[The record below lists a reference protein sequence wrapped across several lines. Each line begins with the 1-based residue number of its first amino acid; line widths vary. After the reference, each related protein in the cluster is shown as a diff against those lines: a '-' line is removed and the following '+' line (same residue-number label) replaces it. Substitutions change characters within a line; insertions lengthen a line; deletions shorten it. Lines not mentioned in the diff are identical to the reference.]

1 MLTPP
6 KVFRD
11 VVSQPEAVEQLLGSI
26 GQGKDVHHAWLFTGP
41 PGSGRSQ
48 LALAFAASMLCADS
62 GCGTCN
68 SCQMIQS
75 RNHPDVQVLN
85 TERVLISI
93 DEVTEFIE
101 KSIQMPAIG
110 KYRIMVI
117 EDADRM
123 SERTS
128 NLLLKSLEEPPKGT
142 IWMIC
147 APSEADLLPT
157 IRSRVRRVQLKVP
170 TVEAVAQLLVE
181 KYGIGLQLA
190 QQSAAQ
196 AQSHV
201 GMARRLASNAGAR
214 DRRSQALKA
223 VLSITD
229 IPSAMAVSDT
239 LAKLAESD
247 GAQLTAEQDEAE
259 RKALFLAMGVSEES
273 KLNPSSRAQLRRL
286 EESQKRRATRSKRD
300 GLDRI
305 LIDLMG
311 LYRDVLTVQ
320 LGAGEPL
327 INVDLV
333 QEITKLANES
343 SQAQSIHNI
352 EEIEKVRNRMER
364 SHLEERPQNEPFEYN
379 RSNLEHCRRCC
390 CRNVDNLSFSI

>member
-11 VVSQPEAVEQLLGSI
+11 VVSQPEAVEQLLGST
-26 GQGKDVHHAWLFTGP
+26 GQGSEVHHAWLFTGP

-48 LALAFAASMLCADS
+48 LALAFAASLLCADG

-170 TVEAVAQLLVE
+170 TVDAVAQLLVE

-229 IPSAMAVSDT
+229 IPSAMAVSDS
-239 LAKLAESD
+239 LAKLAEID

-273 KLNPSSRAQLRRL
+273 KLNPSSRAQLRKL
-286 EESQKRRATRSKRD
+286 EEAQKRRATRSKRD

-343 SQAQSIHNI
+343 TQAQSIHNI

-364 SHLEERPQNEPFEYN
+364 NVRDIYLLDSLAVTF
-379 RSNLEHCRRCC
+379 RRKA
-390 CRNVDNLSFSI
+390 SK

>member
-11 VVSQPEAVEQLLGSI
+11 VVSQPEAVDQLLGAIQNESE
-26 GQGKDVHHAWLFTGP
+26 VHHAWLFTGP

-48 LALAFAASMLCADS
+48 LALAYAAALLCADG
-62 GCGTCN
+62 GCGSCN

-75 RNHPDVQVLN
+75 KNHPDVQVLN
-85 TERVLISI
+85 TDRVLISI

-181 KYGIGLQLA
+181 KYGIGVELA

-229 IPSAMAVSDT
+229 IPSAIAVSEV

-259 RKALFLAMGVSEES
+259 RKELFLSLGVSEES

-343 SQAQSIHNI
+343 TQAQSIHNI
-352 EEIEKVRNRMER
+352 EEIEKVRHRMER
-364 SHLEERPQNEPFEYN
+364 NVRDTYLLDSLAVSF
-379 RSNLEHCRRCC
+379 RRKA
-390 CRNVDNLSFSI
+390 SK

>member
-1 MLTPP
+1 MLTTP

-11 VVSQPEAVEQLLGSI
+11 VVSQPEAVDQLLGAISNES
-26 GQGKDVHHAWLFTGP
+26 DVHHAWLFTGP

-48 LALAFAASMLCADS
+48 LALAFAASLLCADG
-62 GCGTCN
+62 GCGNCN

-110 KYRIMVI
+110 KYRIMII

-181 KYGIGLQLA
+181 KYGIGVELA

-229 IPSAMAVSDT
+229 IPSAMEVSEV

-259 RKALFLAMGVSEES
+259 RKELFLSLGVSEES

-343 SQAQSIHNI
+343 TQAQSIHNI
-352 EEIEKVRNRMER
+352 EEIEKVRYRMER
-364 SHLEERPQNEPFEYN
+364 NVRDSYLLDSLAVTF
-379 RSNLEHCRRCC
+379 RRKA
-390 CRNVDNLSFSI
+390 SK

>member
-11 VVSQPEAVEQLLGSI
+11 VVSQPEAVSSLLSEI
-26 GQGKDVHHAWLFTGP
+26 GREGKDIHHAWLFTGP

-48 LALAFAASMLCADS
+48 LALAFAAALLCAEG
-62 GCGTCN
+62 GCGNCN

-93 DEVTEFIE
+93 DEVTEFID

-110 KYRIMVI
+110 KFRIMVI

-170 TVEAVAQLLVE
+170 TVDAVAQLLVE
-181 KYGIGLQLA
+181 KYGIAFALA
-190 QQSAAQ
+190 QSSAAQ

-201 GMARRLASNAGAR
+201 GMARRLATNAGAR
-214 DRRSQALKA
+214 ARRSQALKA

-229 IPSAMAVSDT
+229 IPSAMYVSET

-247 GAQLTAEQDEAE
+247 GAQLTAEQDDLE
-259 RKALFLAMGVSEES
+259 RIELLLTLGVSEES
-273 KLNPSSRAQLRRL
+273 KLNPSSRAAVRRL
-286 EESQKRRATRSKRD
+286 EEAQKRRATRSKRD
-300 GLDRI
+300 GLDRV

-311 LYRDVLTVQ
+311 LYRDVLTIQ
-320 LGAGEPL
+320 LGTGGAW
-327 INVDLV
+327 INADLV
-333 QEITKLANES
+333 QEITELANES
-343 SQAQSIHNI
+343 SQAQSIRNI
-352 EEIEKVRNRMER
+352 EQIEKVRYRMD
-364 SHLEERPQNEPFEYN
+364 
-379 RSNLEHCRRCC
+379 
-390 CRNVDNLSFSI
+390 RNVKDNYLLDSLAVGFRRKASR

>member
-48 LALAFAASMLCADS
+48 LALAFAASLLCADG

-229 IPSAMAVSDT
+229 IPSAMAVSET

-343 SQAQSIHNI
+343 TQAQSIHNI

-364 SHLEERPQNEPFEYN
+364 NVRDVYLLDSLAVTF
-379 RSNLEHCRRCC
+379 RRKA
-390 CRNVDNLSFSI
+390 SK

>member
-11 VVSQPEAVEQLLGSI
+11 VVSQPEAVEQLLGST
-26 GQGKDVHHAWLFTGP
+26 GQGSEVHHAWLFTGP

-48 LALAFAASMLCADS
+48 LALAFAASLLCADG

-229 IPSAMAVSDT
+229 IPSAMAVSDS

-286 EESQKRRATRSKRD
+286 EEAQKRRSTRSKRD

-343 SQAQSIHNI
+343 TQAQSIHNI

-364 SHLEERPQNEPFEYN
+364 NVRDIYLLDSLAVTF
-379 RSNLEHCRRCC
+379 RRKA
-390 CRNVDNLSFSI
+390 SK

>member
-1 MLTPP
+1 MLTAP

-11 VVSQPEAVEQLLGSI
+11 VVSQPEAVGQLLTAM
-26 GQGKDVHHAWLFTGP
+26 GQEGKDIHHAWLFTGP

-48 LALAFAASMLCADS
+48 LALAFAAALMCSEG

-93 DEVTEFIE
+93 DEVSEFID
-101 KSIQMPAIG
+101 KSNQMPAIG

-123 SERTS
+123 AERTS

-170 TVEAVAQLLVE
+170 TVDAVAQLLVD
-181 KYGIGLQLA
+181 KYGIGFQLA

-201 GMARRLASNAGAR
+201 GMARRLATNAGAR
-214 DRRSQALKA
+214 ERRSQALQA

-229 IPSAMAVSDT
+229 IPSAMFAAET

-259 RKALFLAMGVSEES
+259 RKELLISMGVSEES
-273 KLNPSSRAQLRRL
+273 KLAPSARAQLRRL

-311 LYRDVLTVQ
+311 LYRDVLNIQ
-320 LGAGEPL
+320 LGAKEPL

-333 QEITKLANES
+333 PQITKLANES
-343 SQAQSIHNI
+343 TQAQSIHNI
-352 EEIEKVRNRMER
+352 EEIEKVRYRMD
-364 SHLEERPQNEPFEYN
+364 
-379 RSNLEHCRRCC
+379 
-390 CRNVDNLSFSI
+390 RNVRDTYLLSSLAVTFRRKASR

>member
-1 MLTPP
+1 MLTAP

-11 VVSQPEAVEQLLGSI
+11 VVSQPEAVGQLLTAM
-26 GQGKDVHHAWLFTGP
+26 GQDGKDIHHAWLFTGP

-48 LALAFAASMLCADS
+48 LALAFAAALMCSED
-62 GCGTCN
+62 GCGSCN

-93 DEVTEFIE
+93 DEVSEFID
-101 KSIQMPAIG
+101 KSIQMPALG

-123 SERTS
+123 AERTS

-170 TVEAVAQLLVE
+170 TVDAVAQLLVD
-181 KYGIGLQLA
+181 KYGIGMNLA
-190 QQSAAQ
+190 MQSAAQ

-201 GMARRLASNAGAR
+201 GMARRLATNAGAR
-214 DRRSQALKA
+214 ERRSQALQA
-223 VLSITD
+223 VLSIND
-229 IPSAMAVSDT
+229 IPSAMAAAET

-259 RKALFLAMGVSEES
+259 RKELLISMGVSEES
-273 KLNPSSRAQLRRL
+273 KLAPSARAQLRRL

-311 LYRDVLTVQ
+311 LYRDVLNIQ
-320 LGAGEPL
+320 LGAKEPL

-333 QEITKLANES
+333 PQITKLANES
-343 SQAQSIHNI
+343 TQAQSIHNI
-352 EEIEKVRNRMER
+352 EEIEKVRYRMD
-364 SHLEERPQNEPFEYN
+364 
-379 RSNLEHCRRCC
+379 
-390 CRNVDNLSFSI
+390 RNVRDTYLLSSLAVTFRRKASR

>member
-1 MLTPP
+1 MLTSPR
-6 KVFRD
+6 VFRD
-11 VVSQPEAVEQLLGSI
+11 VVSQPEAVGTLLSSI
-26 GQGKDVHHAWLFTGP
+26 GDGSREIHHAWLFTGP

-48 LALAFAASMLCADS
+48 LALAFASALLCETD

-68 SCQMIQS
+68 SCQMIQNRS
-75 RNHPDVQVLN
+75 HPDVQILN
-85 TERVLISI
+85 TERVLISV

-123 SERTS
+123 AERTS

-142 IWMIC
+142 IWMLC
-147 APSEADLLPT
+147 APSEADLLTT

-181 KYGIGLQLA
+181 KYGVGLELA
-190 QQSAAQ
+190 QRSASQ

-201 GMARRLASNAGAR
+201 GMARRLATNAGAR
-214 DRRSQALKA
+214 DRRTQALQA

-229 IPSAMAVSDT
+229 IPSAMKVSEV

-247 GAQLTAEQDEAE
+247 GAQLTAEQDEFE
-259 RKALFLAMGVSEES
+259 RKELLTSLGVSEES
-273 KLNPSSRAQLRRL
+273 KLNTTSRAALKRL

-320 LGAGEPL
+320 LGAKEPL
-327 INVDLV
+327 INVDLI
-333 QEITKLANES
+333 QEITKLASES
-343 SQAQSIHNI
+343 TQSQSIRNL
-352 EEIEKVRNRMER
+352 EGIEKVRHRMER
-364 SHLEERPQNEPFEYN
+364 NVRDVLLLDSLAVT
-379 RSNLEHCRRCC
+379 LRRKAT
-390 CRNVDNLSFSI
+390 R

>member
-11 VVSQPEAVEQLLGSI
+11 VVSQPEAISALLSEISHEGRDI
-26 GQGKDVHHAWLFTGP
+26 HHAWLFTGP

-48 LALAFAASMLCADS
+48 LALAFAAALLCRDE
-62 GCGTCN
+62 GCAVCN

-85 TERVLISI
+85 TERVLISV

-101 KSIQMPAIG
+101 KSNQMPALG
-110 KYRIMVI
+110 KFRIMVI

-170 TVEAVAQLLVE
+170 TVDAVAQLLVE
-181 KYGIGLQLA
+181 KYGIAFDLA
-190 QQSAAQ
+190 FNSASQ

-214 DRRSQALKA
+214 DRRTQALRA
-223 VLSITD
+223 VFSITD
-229 IPSAMAVSDT
+229 IPSAMYVSET

-247 GAQLTAEQDEAE
+247 GAQLTAEQDETE
-259 RKALFLAMGVSEES
+259 RKELLISLGVSEES

-320 LGAGEPL
+320 LGTGGPL

-343 SQAQSIHNI
+343 TQSQSIHNI
-352 EEIEKVRNRMER
+352 EQIEKVRYRMD
-364 SHLEERPQNEPFEYN
+364 
-379 RSNLEHCRRCC
+379 
-390 CRNVDNLSFSI
+390 RNVKDTYLLDSLAITFRRKASK

>member
-48 LALAFAASMLCADS
+48 LALAFAASLLCADS

-343 SQAQSIHNI
+343 TQAQSIHNI

-364 SHLEERPQNEPFEYN
+364 NVRDVYLLDSLAVTF
-379 RSNLEHCRRCC
+379 RRKA
-390 CRNVDNLSFSI
+390 SK

>member
-11 VVSQPEAVEQLLGSI
+11 VVSQPEAVSALLGEISRE
-26 GQGKDVHHAWLFTGP
+26 GKDIHHAWLFTGP

-48 LALAFAASMLCADS
+48 LALAFAAALLCS
-62 GCGTCN
+62 EGGCGTCN
-68 SCQMIQS
+68 SCQMIQT

-85 TERVLISI
+85 TERVLISV

-110 KYRIMVI
+110 RFRIMVI

-170 TVEAVAQLLVE
+170 TVDAVAQLLVE
-181 KYGIGLQLA
+181 KYGIAFDLA
-190 QQSAAQ
+190 QSSAAQ

-201 GMARRLASNAGAR
+201 GMARRLATNSGAR
-214 DRRSQALKA
+214 ERRTQALKA

-229 IPSAMAVSDT
+229 IPSAMYVSET

-247 GAQLTAEQDEAE
+247 GAQLTAEQDDAE
-259 RKALFLAMGVSEES
+259 RKELLISLGVSEES
-273 KLNPSSRAQLRRL
+273 KLNPSSRAAIRRL
-286 EESQKRRATRSKRD
+286 EEAQKKRATRSKRD
-300 GLDRI
+300 GLDRV

-311 LYRDVLTVQ
+311 LYRDVLTIQ
-320 LGAGEPL
+320 LGTGGAL
-327 INVDLV
+327 INADLV

-343 SQAQSIHNI
+343 TQAQSIHNI
-352 EEIEKVRNRMER
+352 EQIEKVRYRMD
-364 SHLEERPQNEPFEYN
+364 
-379 RSNLEHCRRCC
+379 
-390 CRNVDNLSFSI
+390 RNVKDNYLLDSLAVGFRRKAAR

>member
-1 MLTPP
+1 MLTSPR
-6 KVFRD
+6 VFRD
-11 VVSQPEAVEQLLGSI
+11 VVSQPEAIDTLLSAI
-26 GQGKDVHHAWLFTGP
+26 GDVYKEIHHAWLFTGP

-48 LALAFAASMLCADS
+48 LASAFAAALLCQEG
-62 GCGTCN
+62 GCGSCN
-68 SCQMIQS
+68 SCQMIQNKS
-75 RNHPDVQVLN
+75 HPDVQLLN
-85 TERVLISI
+85 TERVLISV

-123 SERTS
+123 AERTS

-142 IWMIC
+142 IWMLC

-181 KYGIGLQLA
+181 KYGVGLELA
-190 QQSAAQ
+190 QRSSSQ

-201 GMARRLASNAGAR
+201 GMARRLATNAGAR
-214 DRRSQALKA
+214 ERRTQALQA

-229 IPSAMAVSDT
+229 IPSAMKVSEV

-247 GAQLTAEQDEAE
+247 GAQLTSEQDEYE
-259 RKALFLAMGVSEES
+259 RKELLMTLGVTEES
-273 KLNPSSRAQLRRL
+273 KLNTASRAALKRL
-286 EESQKRRATRSKRD
+286 EESQKSRATRSKRD

-320 LGAGEPL
+320 LGAKESL

-333 QEITKLANES
+333 QEITQLANES
-343 SQAQSIHNI
+343 TQSQSIRNL
-352 EEIEKVRNRMER
+352 EAIEKVRYRMER
-364 SHLEERPQNEPFEYN
+364 NVRDVLLLDSLAVT
-379 RSNLEHCRRCC
+379 LRRKA
-390 CRNVDNLSFSI
+390 RR

>member
-11 VVSQPEAVEQLLGSI
+11 VVSQPEAVEQLLGST
-26 GQGKDVHHAWLFTGP
+26 GQGSEVHHAWLFTGP

-48 LALAFAASMLCADS
+48 LALAFAASLLCADG

-229 IPSAMAVSDT
+229 IPSAMAVSDS

-286 EESQKRRATRSKRD
+286 EEAQKRRATRSKRD

-343 SQAQSIHNI
+343 TQAQSIHNF

-364 SHLEERPQNEPFEYN
+364 NVRDIYLLDSLAVTF
-379 RSNLEHCRRCC
+379 RRKA
-390 CRNVDNLSFSI
+390 SK

>member
-1 MLTPP
+1 MHTPP

-48 LALAFAASMLCADS
+48 LALAFAASLLCADS

-286 EESQKRRATRSKRD
+286 EESQKRRATRFKRD

-364 SHLEERPQNEPFEYN
+364 NVRDVYLLDSLAVTF
-379 RSNLEHCRRCC
+379 RRKA
-390 CRNVDNLSFSI
+390 SK

>member
-1 MLTPP
+1 MLTAP

-11 VVSQPEAVEQLLGSI
+11 VVSQPEAVGQLLTAM
-26 GQGKDVHHAWLFTGP
+26 GQEGKDIHHAWLFTGP

-48 LALAFAASMLCADS
+48 LALAFAAALMCSEG

-68 SCQMIQS
+68 SCQMIQT

-93 DEVTEFIE
+93 DEVSEFID

-123 SERTS
+123 AERTS
-128 NLLLKSLEEPPKGT
+128 TLLLKSLEEPPKGT

-170 TVEAVAQLLVE
+170 TVDAVAQLLVE
-181 KYGIGLQLA
+181 KYGIGFELA

-201 GMARRLASNAGAR
+201 GMARRLATNAGAR
-214 DRRSQALKA
+214 ERRSQALQA
-223 VLSITD
+223 ALSITD
-229 IPSAMAVSDT
+229 IPSAMFAAET

-259 RKALFLAMGVSEES
+259 RKELLTSMGVSEES
-273 KLNPSSRAQLRRL
+273 KLAPSARAQLRRL

-311 LYRDVLTVQ
+311 LYRDVLNIQ
-320 LGAGEPL
+320 LGAKEPL

-333 QEITKLANES
+333 PQITKLANES
-343 SQAQSIHNI
+343 TQAQSIHNI
-352 EEIEKVRNRMER
+352 EEIEKVRYRMD
-364 SHLEERPQNEPFEYN
+364 
-379 RSNLEHCRRCC
+379 
-390 CRNVDNLSFSI
+390 RNVRETYLLSSLAVTLRRKASR

>member
-48 LALAFAASMLCADS
+48 LALAFAASLLCADS

-157 IRSRVRRVQLKVP
+157 FRSRVRRVQLKVP

-343 SQAQSIHNI
+343 TQAQSIHNI

-364 SHLEERPQNEPFEYN
+364 NVRDVYLLDSLAVTF
-379 RSNLEHCRRCC
+379 RRKA
-390 CRNVDNLSFSI
+390 SK

>member
-1 MLTPP
+1 MLTQP

-11 VVSQPEAVEQLLGSI
+11 VVSQPEAISTLLSEISHEGRDI
-26 GQGKDVHHAWLFTGP
+26 HHAWLFTGP

-48 LALAFAASMLCADS
+48 LALAFAAALLCADG
-62 GCGTCN
+62 GCGDCN

-75 RNHPDVQVLN
+75 RSHPDVQVLN

-93 DEVTEFIE
+93 DEVAEFIE

-110 KYRIMVI
+110 KFRIMVI

-170 TVEAVAQLLVE
+170 TVDAVAQLLVE
-181 KYGIGLQLA
+181 KYGIATELA
-190 QQSAAQ
+190 HNSASQ

-201 GMARRLASNAGAR
+201 GMARRLATNAGAR
-214 DRRSQALKA
+214 DRRTQALKA
-223 VLSITD
+223 VLSISD
-229 IPSAMAVSDT
+229 IPSAMYVSET

-247 GAQLTAEQDEAE
+247 GAQLTAEQDETE
-259 RKALFLAMGVSEES
+259 RKELLLSLGVSEES

-311 LYRDVLTVQ
+311 LYRDVLAVQ
-320 LGAGEPL
+320 LGTGGPL

-343 SQAQSIHNI
+343 TQAQSIHNI
-352 EEIEKVRNRMER
+352 EQIEKTRYRMD
-364 SHLEERPQNEPFEYN
+364 
-379 RSNLEHCRRCC
+379 
-390 CRNVDNLSFSI
+390 RNVKDNYLLDSLAVSFRRKASK

>member
-48 LALAFAASMLCADS
+48 LALAFAASLLCADS

-170 TVEAVAQLLVE
+170 TVEAVAQLLVD

-343 SQAQSIHNI
+343 TQAQSIHNI

-364 SHLEERPQNEPFEYN
+364 NVRDVYLLDSLAVTF
-379 RSNLEHCRRCC
+379 RRKA
-390 CRNVDNLSFSI
+390 SK

>member
-1 MLTPP
+1 MLTQP

-11 VVSQPEAVEQLLGSI
+11 VVSQPEAISTLLSEISHEGRDI
-26 GQGKDVHHAWLFTGP
+26 HHAWLFTGP

-48 LALAFAASMLCADS
+48 LALAFAAALLCADG
-62 GCGTCN
+62 GCGDCN

-75 RNHPDVQVLN
+75 RSHPDVQVLN

-110 KYRIMVI
+110 KFRIMVI

-170 TVEAVAQLLVE
+170 TVDAVAQLLVE
-181 KYGIGLQLA
+181 KYGIATELA
-190 QQSAAQ
+190 HNSASQ

-201 GMARRLASNAGAR
+201 GMARRLATNAGAR
-214 DRRSQALKA
+214 DRRTQALKA

-229 IPSAMAVSDT
+229 IPSAMYVSET

-247 GAQLTAEQDEAE
+247 GAQLTAEQDETE
-259 RKALFLAMGVSEES
+259 RKELLLSLGVSEES

-311 LYRDVLTVQ
+311 LYRDVLAVQ
-320 LGAGEPL
+320 LGTGGPL

-333 QEITKLANES
+333 KEITKLANES
-343 SQAQSIHNI
+343 TQAQSIHNI
-352 EEIEKVRNRMER
+352 EQIEKTRYRMD
-364 SHLEERPQNEPFEYN
+364 
-379 RSNLEHCRRCC
+379 
-390 CRNVDNLSFSI
+390 RNVKDNYLLDSLAVSFRRKASR

>member
-26 GQGKDVHHAWLFTGP
+26 GQGNDVHHAWLFTGP

-48 LALAFAASMLCADS
+48 LALAFAASLLCADD

-229 IPSAMAVSDT
+229 IPSAMAVSEA

-343 SQAQSIHNI
+343 TQAQSIHNI

-364 SHLEERPQNEPFEYN
+364 NVRDVYLLDSLAVTF
-379 RSNLEHCRRCC
+379 RRKA
-390 CRNVDNLSFSI
+390 SK

>member
-11 VVSQPEAVEQLLGSI
+11 VVSQPEAVSSLLSEI
-26 GQGKDVHHAWLFTGP
+26 GREGKDIHHAWLFTGP

-48 LALAFAASMLCADS
+48 LALAFAAALLCAEG
-62 GCGTCN
+62 GCGNCN

-93 DEVTEFIE
+93 DEVTEFID

-110 KYRIMVI
+110 KFRIMVI

-128 NLLLKSLEEPPKGT
+128 NLLLKSLEEPPRGT

-170 TVEAVAQLLVE
+170 TVDAVAQLLVE
-181 KYGIGLQLA
+181 KYGIAFDLA
-190 QQSAAQ
+190 QSSAAQ

-201 GMARRLASNAGAR
+201 GMARRLATNAGAR
-214 DRRSQALKA
+214 ERRSQALKA

-229 IPSAMAVSDT
+229 IPSAMYVSET

-247 GAQLTAEQDEAE
+247 GAQLTAEQDDLE
-259 RKALFLAMGVSEES
+259 RIELLLSLGVSEES
-273 KLNPSSRAQLRRL
+273 KLNPSSRAAVRRL
-286 EESQKRRATRSKRD
+286 EEAQKRRATRSKRD
-300 GLDRI
+300 GLDRV

-311 LYRDVLTVQ
+311 LYRDVLTIQ
-320 LGAGEPL
+320 LGTGGAL
-327 INVDLV
+327 INADLV

-352 EEIEKVRNRMER
+352 EQIEKVRSRMD
-364 SHLEERPQNEPFEYN
+364 
-379 RSNLEHCRRCC
+379 
-390 CRNVDNLSFSI
+390 RNVKDNYLLDSLAVGFRRKAAR

>member
-1 MLTPP
+1 MLTAP

-11 VVSQPEAVEQLLGSI
+11 VVSQPEAVGQLLTAM
-26 GQGKDVHHAWLFTGP
+26 GQEGKDIHHAWLFTGP

-48 LALAFAASMLCADS
+48 LALAFAAALMCSEG

-68 SCQMIQS
+68 SCQMIQT

-93 DEVTEFIE
+93 DEVSEFID

-123 SERTS
+123 AERTS

-170 TVEAVAQLLVE
+170 TVDAVAQLLVE
-181 KYGIGLQLA
+181 KYGIGFELA

-201 GMARRLASNAGAR
+201 GMARRLATNAGAR
-214 DRRSQALKA
+214 ERRSQALQA
-223 VLSITD
+223 ALSITD
-229 IPSAMAVSDT
+229 IPSAMFAAET

-259 RKALFLAMGVSEES
+259 RKELLISMGVSEES
-273 KLNPSSRAQLRRL
+273 KLAPSARAQLRRL

-311 LYRDVLTVQ
+311 LYRDVLNIQ
-320 LGAGEPL
+320 LGAKEPL

-333 QEITKLANES
+333 PQITKLANES
-343 SQAQSIHNI
+343 TQAQSIHNI
-352 EEIEKVRNRMER
+352 EEIEKVRYRMD
-364 SHLEERPQNEPFEYN
+364 
-379 RSNLEHCRRCC
+379 
-390 CRNVDNLSFSI
+390 RNVRETYLLSSLAVTLRRKASR

>member
-11 VVSQPEAVEQLLGSI
+11 VVSQPEAVSALLGEI
-26 GQGKDVHHAWLFTGP
+26 NREGKNVHHAWLFTGP

-48 LALAFAASMLCADS
+48 LALAFAAALLCS
-62 GCGTCN
+62 EGGCGACN

-101 KSIQMPAIG
+101 KSIQMPALG
-110 KYRIMVI
+110 KYRVMVI

-170 TVEAVAQLLVE
+170 TVDAVAQLLVE
-181 KYGIGLQLA
+181 KYGIASDLA
-190 QQSAAQ
+190 QNSASQ

-201 GMARRLASNAGAR
+201 GMARRLATNAGAR
-214 DRRSQALKA
+214 ERRTQALKA

-229 IPSAMAVSDT
+229 IPSAMYVSET

-259 RKALFLAMGVSEES
+259 RKELLISLGVSEES
-273 KLNPSSRAQLRRL
+273 KLNPSSRAQLKRL

-311 LYRDVLTVQ
+311 LYRDVLAVQ
-320 LGAGEPL
+320 LGTGGPL

-333 QEITKLANES
+333 EEITKLANES
-343 SQAQSIHNI
+343 TQAQSIHNI
-352 EEIEKVRNRMER
+352 EQIEKTRYRMD
-364 SHLEERPQNEPFEYN
+364 
-379 RSNLEHCRRCC
+379 
-390 CRNVDNLSFSI
+390 RNVKDTYLLDSLAVSFRRKASK

>member
-11 VVSQPEAVEQLLGSI
+11 VVSQPEAVNALLSEI
-26 GQGKDVHHAWLFTGP
+26 GREGKDIHHAWLFTGP

-48 LALAFAASMLCADS
+48 LALAFAAALLCAQG
-62 GCGTCN
+62 GCGVCN
-68 SCQMIQS
+68 SCQMIQN

-85 TERVLISI
+85 TERVLISV

-110 KYRIMVI
+110 RFRIMVI

-181 KYGIGLQLA
+181 KYGIAFDLA
-190 QQSAAQ
+190 QSSAAQ

-201 GMARRLASNAGAR
+201 GMARRLATNAGAR
-214 DRRSQALKA
+214 DRRSQALKS

-229 IPSAMAVSDT
+229 IPSAMYVSET

-259 RKALFLAMGVSEES
+259 RKELLISLGVSEES
-273 KLNPSSRAQLRRL
+273 KLNPSSRAAIRRL
-286 EESQKRRATRSKRD
+286 EEAQKKRATRSKRD
-300 GLDRI
+300 GLDRV

-311 LYRDVLTVQ
+311 LYRDVLTIQ
-320 LGAGEPL
+320 LGTGGAL
-327 INVDLV
+327 INADLV

-343 SQAQSIHNI
+343 TQAQSIHNI
-352 EEIEKVRNRMER
+352 EQIEKVRYRMD
-364 SHLEERPQNEPFEYN
+364 
-379 RSNLEHCRRCC
+379 
-390 CRNVDNLSFSI
+390 RNVKDNYLLDSLAVGFRRKVSR

>member
-48 LALAFAASMLCADS
+48 LALAFAASLLCADG

-181 KYGIGLQLA
+181 KYRIGLQLA

-229 IPSAMAVSDT
+229 IPSAMAVSEA

-343 SQAQSIHNI
+343 TQAQSIHNI

-364 SHLEERPQNEPFEYN
+364 NVRDVYLLDSLAVTF
-379 RSNLEHCRRCC
+379 RRKA
-390 CRNVDNLSFSI
+390 SK

>member
-1 MLTPP
+1 
-6 KVFRD
+6 
-11 VVSQPEAVEQLLGSI
+11 
-26 GQGKDVHHAWLFTGP
+26 
-41 PGSGRSQ
+41 
-48 LALAFAASMLCADS
+48 
-62 GCGTCN
+62 
-68 SCQMIQS
+68 MIQNRS
-75 RNHPDVQVLN
+75 HPDVQILN
-85 TERVLISI
+85 TERVLISV

-123 SERTS
+123 AERTS

-142 IWMIC
+142 IWMLC
-147 APSEADLLPT
+147 APSEADLLTT

-181 KYGIGLQLA
+181 KYGVGLELA
-190 QQSAAQ
+190 QRSASQ

-201 GMARRLASNAGAR
+201 GMARRLATNAGAR
-214 DRRSQALKA
+214 DRRTQALQA

-229 IPSAMAVSDT
+229 IPSAMKVSEV

-247 GAQLTAEQDEAE
+247 GAQLTAEQDEFE
-259 RKALFLAMGVSEES
+259 RKELLTAMGVSEES
-273 KLNPSSRAQLRRL
+273 KLNTTSRAALKRL

-311 LYRDVLTVQ
+311 LYRDVLSVQ
-320 LGAGEPL
+320 LGAKEPL
-327 INVDLV
+327 INVDLI
-333 QEITKLANES
+333 QEITKLASES
-343 SQAQSIHNI
+343 AQSQSIRNL
-352 EEIEKVRNRMER
+352 EALEKVRHRMER
-364 SHLEERPQNEPFEYN
+364 NVRDALLLDSLAVT
-379 RSNLEHCRRCC
+379 LRRKAK
-390 CRNVDNLSFSI
+390 R

>member
-11 VVSQPEAVEQLLGSI
+11 VVSQPEAVDQLLGAIHNESE
-26 GQGKDVHHAWLFTGP
+26 VHHAWLFTGP

-48 LALAFAASMLCADS
+48 LALAFAASILCAES
-62 GCGTCN
+62 GCGSCN

-75 RNHPDVQVLN
+75 KNHPDVQVLN
-85 TERVLISI
+85 TDRVLISV

-181 KYGIGLQLA
+181 KYGIGVELA

-229 IPSAMAVSDT
+229 IPSAMAVSEA

-259 RKALFLAMGVSEES
+259 RKELFISLGVSEES

-343 SQAQSIHNI
+343 TQAQSIHNI
-352 EEIEKVRNRMER
+352 EEIEKVRYRMER
-364 SHLEERPQNEPFEYN
+364 NVRDTYLLDSLAVSF
-379 RSNLEHCRRCC
+379 RRKA
-390 CRNVDNLSFSI
+390 SK